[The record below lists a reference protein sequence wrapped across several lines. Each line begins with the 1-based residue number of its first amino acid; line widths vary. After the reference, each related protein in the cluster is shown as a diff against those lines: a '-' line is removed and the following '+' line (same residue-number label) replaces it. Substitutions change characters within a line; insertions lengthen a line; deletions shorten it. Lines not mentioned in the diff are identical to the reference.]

1 MGTATRRALVASA
14 PAIALGGLSA
24 PAQQMKITLG
34 TAMEGGGAAAYGAAF
49 VTALRSVD
57 PTFEIRPVP
66 TKGILDNVS
75 RLDSGELDI
84 GLVFGEVAHELFMG
98 IGRPA
103 SKLKVV
109 SVMYSTP
116 GMFVVR
122 ADTRYRR
129 IADLKGQPVVW
140 NGASSGLAV
149 QARYA
154 MDGLGLD
161 IDADFQAIYTDS
173 LADGPP
179 LVINGR
185 AAALWG
191 AGVRWPGFV
200 KVAGNPRGARFVVP
214 NASEI
219 ERIHARHSF
228 LTRLT
233 VPGGL
238 YPGQHDPIVTV
249 GSWSFILA
257 RADLDDPIGH
267 RLAAALYK
275 VERAGTLSKPLAE
288 TTVKNTLA
296 AISGPEM
303 LQPGAARFYRESGLL
318 K

>member
-1 MGTATRRALVASA
+1 MTAVTRRALLAAA
-14 PAIALGGLSA
+14 PAIVLGGVPA

-34 TAMEGGGAAAYGAAF
+34 TAMEGGNVAAYGAAF
-49 VTALRSVD
+49 VSALRSVD

-84 GLVFGEVAHELFMG
+84 ALVFGEVAHELFEG
-98 IGRPA
+98 IGRPVT
-103 SKLKVV
+103 KLKVV

-129 IADLKGQPVVW
+129 IADLEGQPVVW
-140 NGASSGLAV
+140 NGASSGLAI
-149 QARYA
+149 QARYV
-154 MDGLGLD
+154 MDGLDLD
-161 IDADFQAIYTDS
+161 IDRDFKAIYTDS

-179 LVINGR
+179 MVINGQ

-191 AGVRWPGFV
+191 SGFRWVGFV
-200 KVAGNPRGARFVVP
+200 KVASNPRGARFVVP
-214 NASEI
+214 TAAEI
-219 ERIHARHSF
+219 ERIHAKHSF

-233 VPGGL
+233 VPASL
-238 YPGQHDPIVTV
+238 YPGQYDPINTV
-249 GSWSFILA
+249 GSWSFVLA
-257 RADLDDPIGH
+257 RADLDDPVGH
-267 RLAAALYK
+267 RLAASLYK
-275 VERAGTLSKPLAE
+275 VERAGSLSKPLAE
-288 TTVKNTLA
+288 TTAKNTLA

-303 LQPGAARFYRESGLL
+303 LQPGVAKFYREAELL